1 MPTILHSTIANT
13 SLVFRLG
20 FASLPPIRT
29 RPNGDSIAAKQTTT
43 RISVVTLNNHPK
55 FDNMAVLILPRA
67 AVNEPPLVNEKIITA
82 ISTSTG
88 IPNTQIRRF
97 RFLIDYSAFFFVVF
111 NRIKV
116 AASPTTANAIIR
128 IKIAR

>member
-1 MPTILHSTIANT
+1 
-13 SLVFRLG
+13 
-20 FASLPPIRT
+20 
-29 RPNGDSIAAKQTTT
+29 
-43 RISVVTLNNHPK
+43 
-55 FDNMAVLILPRA
+55 MAVLILPRA